1 MPVRQPLAV
10 TVANEQGLRQGFS
23 ETTEPAP
30 VVLIDSKYGAW
41 HGVQKLSK
49 IMLLPSSIRC
59 PDSPLSP
66 TYCLDMA
73 SLAAPAM
80 RPEPYCAKEETEGD
94 RSLDSPAAG
103 GLDNTSLVGL
113 GVVRV
118 PAPAATTWSEH
129 RREHCREQRRG
140 RDPDAI

>member
-1 MPVRQPLAV
+1 
-10 TVANEQGLRQGFS
+10 
-23 ETTEPAP
+23 
-30 VVLIDSKYGAW
+30 
-41 HGVQKLSK
+41 
-49 IMLLPSSIRC
+49 MLLPSSIRC

-73 SLAAPAM
+73 SLAAPAT

-118 PAPAATTWSEH
+118 PAPAPNHQQCNQLSLNGMFYNVLH
-129 RREHCREQRRG
+129 FRS
-140 RDPDAI
+140 